1 MTNVANPSHRPSART
16 TFAAFEVRG
25 FAALWLSGF
34 IWNGTRW
41 MALFLCAYL
50 VNDRTGSP
58 GLVQLVGATFF
69 APMFIGGI
77 LGGVLA
83 DRVDRYLVTVSSLG
97 VLGVVAVGMAVVTG
111 SGLLS
116 TWMIYPFVLAIGI
129 GGVIDFTSRVSL
141 IYDIVGPA
149 RSTNAI
155 ALESLARS
163 GGNTTGAFVGGA
175 IIAGFGAGATLAAI
189 GVAYAIATVAMLRVP
204 RPPRRVSTAQPSSV
218 AADIKGGFSLLGSV
232 PGIVSLLAVTVI
244 FNLFYFAYIPLIPVF
259 AERLG
264 VDAFLAGMMASAPGF
279 GMMLGTLV
287 MAALS
292 PAHRGKIYVGG
303 CFISFLMLFALGAA
317 PWFWLAL
324 VLVFISGFGQAAFA
338 TTQAVLTMDIATDET
353 RGRAMGLLSM
363 AIGSLPIGMLA
374 LGSVAEAIGP
384 APAVM
389 GSAVIGAVVLV
400 ASVRWRP
407 EAWRMA

>member
-1 MTNVANPSHRPSART
+1 MANVANPSHRPSARR
-16 TFAAFEVRG
+16 TFAAFEVQG

-77 LGGVLA
+77 LGGVVA
-83 DRVDRYLVTVSSLG
+83 DRVDRYFVTIGTLAALG
-97 VLGVVAVGMAVVTG
+97 AVAFGMAAVTG

-116 TWMIYPFVLAIGI
+116 TWMIYPFVLVIGI
-129 GGVIDFTSRVSL
+129 GGVVDFTSRVAL

-163 GGNTTGAFVGGA
+163 GGNTTGAFIGGA
-175 IIAGFGAGATLAAI
+175 IIAGLGTGATLAAI
-189 GVAYAIATVAMLRVP
+189 GIAYAIATVAMLRVP
-204 RPPRRVSTAQPSSV
+204 RPPRRPSAAAPASV
-218 AADIKGGFSLLGSV
+218 LADIQGGFRLLGSV
-232 PGIVSLLAVTVI
+232 PGLVSLLAVTVI

-264 VDAFLAGMMASAPGF
+264 VQAFLSGILASAPGF

-287 MAALS
+287 MAAVAPS
-292 PAHRGKIYVGG
+292 RRGQIYVGG
-303 CFISFLMLFALGAA
+303 CFLSFLMLFALGAA
-317 PWFWLAL
+317 PWFWVAL
-324 VLVFISGFGQAAFA
+324 LLVFVSGFGQAAFA

-363 AIGSLPIGMLA
+363 AIGSLPVGMLV
-374 LGSVAEAIGP
+374 LGSFAEAIGP

-389 GSAVIGAVVLV
+389 WSAVIGALVLL
-400 ASVRWRP
+400 ASVKWRP
-407 EAWRMA
+407 EVWRMP

>member
-1 MTNVANPSHRPSART
+1 MAHVANPSHRPSART

-69 APMFIGGI
+69 APMFVGGI
-77 LGGVLA
+77 LGGVVA
-83 DRVDRYLVTVSSLG
+83 DRVDRYLVTVASLG
-97 VLGVVAVGMAVVTG
+97 VLGVVAFGMATVTS
-111 SGLLS
+111 SGLLA

-129 GGVIDFTSRVSL
+129 GGVVDFTSRVSL

-175 IIAGFGAGATLAAI
+175 IIAGLGASATLAAI
-189 GVAYAIATVAMLRVP
+189 GIAYVIATLAMLRVP
-204 RPPRRVSTAQPSSV
+204 RPPQRVRTAPPVSV
-218 AADIKGGFSLLGSV
+218 AADIKGGFSLLRSV
-232 PGIVSLLAVTVI
+232 PGLVSLLAVTVI

-259 AERLG
+259 AEQLG

-279 GMMLGTLV
+279 GMMLGTLI
-287 MAALS
+287 MAALAPS
-292 PAHRGKIYVGG
+292 RRGQIYVAG
-303 CFISFLMLFALGAA
+303 CFLSFVMLFALGAT

-324 VLVFISGFGQAAFA
+324 FVVFVSGFGQAAFA

-363 AIGSLPIGMLA
+363 AIGSLPIGMLV
-374 LGSVAEAIGP
+374 LGSIAEAIGP
-384 APAVM
+384 SPAVM
-389 GSAVIGAVVLV
+389 GSAVLGAIVLV
-400 ASVRWRP
+400 VSVRRRP
-407 EAWRMA
+407 EAWRMP